1 MHGKIKIV
9 LLLGLLYLTSC
20 RAKLEHL
27 HTFGPNGFVLLNQDS
42 AVVRFPQMIKGK
54 IGVVGYIFTNCYDI
68 CPMTT
73 HNMQLIQDEVKK
85 NNIPDVEFISI
96 SFDTEFDKPSVL
108 KKYAKLLNLDLS
120 NWSLLTSDK
129 YTMEDLMKKSDVI
142 AMISDS
148 TIYDN
153 GTKSYYFV
161 HTDRIKLI
169 DKNGVVRKNYIGSK
183 IRIDEIL
190 RDIKKL
196 NEEN

>member
-1 MHGKIKIV
+1 M
-9 LLLGLLYLTSC
+9 
-20 RAKLEHL
+20 
-27 HTFGPNGFVLLNQDS
+27 LNQDS

-85 NNIPDVEFISI
+85 NNIPDIEFISI
-96 SFDTEFDKPSVL
+96 SFDPDYDKPAVL

-120 NWSLLTSDK
+120 NWSLLTADK
-129 YTMEDLMKKSDVI
+129 YTIKDLMRKSNVI
-142 AMISDS
+142 VVKTDS

-153 GTKSYYFV
+153 GTKTYYFA

-169 DKNGVVRKNYIGSK
+169 DKNGIVRKNYTGSK
-183 IRIDEIL
+183 IRIREIL
-190 RDIKKL
+190 NDIKTLSK
-196 NEEN
+196 ED

>member
-9 LLLGLLYLTSC
+9 LLIGLLYLTSC